1 MKYINKKLTIEKIN
15 LQKIAN
21 KFGTPFYSYSYS
33 KLKENINFLKIWAN
47 EEIYL
52 SRISFFILYVIF
64 SGLSFP
70 LLPSILT
77 IAAGALFGIVEGVI
91 IVSFASTIGACI
103 CFLLSRY
110 LLKDFINIKFEKTK
124 LLIDNKFSKNGIYYL
139 LSLRLI
145 PTISFVLINLIMGVL
160 PISLYRFYYISQ
172 IGMLPATVIYVNA
185 GSEISKVNTINDV
198 MSFSLILSLLL
209 LATLPFLTKLTIN
222 YFIKLKN
229 L

>member
-1 MKYINKKLTIEKIN
+1 M
-15 LQKIAN
+15 
-21 KFGTPFYSYSYS
+21 
-33 KLKENINFLKIWAN
+33 
-47 EEIYL
+47 
-52 SRISFFILYVIF
+52 
-64 SGLSFP
+64 
-70 LLPSILT
+70 
-77 IAAGALFGIVEGVI
+77 
-91 IVSFASTIGACI
+91 
-103 CFLLSRY
+103 
-110 LLKDFINIKFEKTK
+110 
-124 LLIDNKFSKNGIYYL
+124 
-139 LSLRLI
+139 I

-209 LATLPFLTKLTIN
+209 LATLPLLMKFTIN

>member
-1 MKYINKKLTIEKIN
+1 MKRPTLLIFILLSTFLLSYTYLQEIFN
-15 LQKIAN
+15 LD
-21 KFGTPFYSYSYS
+21 
-33 KLKENINFLKIWAN
+33 KLKDNINFLKIWAN

-160 PISLYRFYYISQ
+160 PISLFRFYYISQ
-172 IGMLPATVIYVNA
+172 LGMLPATAIYVNA
-185 GSEISKVNTINDV
+185 GLEISKVDNINDV
-198 MSFSLILSLLL
+198 MSFTLILSFILVAILPLL
-209 LATLPFLTKLTIN
+209 
-222 YFIKLKN
+222 IKLILNYVTNLKN
-229 L
+229 V

>member
-1 MKYINKKLTIEKIN
+1 MKRPTLLILILISTFLLSYIYLQEIFN
-15 LQKIAN
+15 LD
-21 KFGTPFYSYSYS
+21 
-33 KLKENINFLKIWAN
+33 KLKDNINFLKIWAN

-103 CFLLSRY
+103 CFLLSRH

-160 PISLYRFYYISQ
+160 PISLYKFYYISQ

-185 GSEISKVNTINDV
+185 GSEISKVSNINDV
-198 MSFSLILSLLL
+198 MSFSLIVSLLL
-209 LATLPFLTKLTIN
+209 LATLPLLMKFTIN

>member
-1 MKYINKKLTIEKIN
+1 MRRPALLIFILISTFLISYIYLQEVFN
-15 LQKIAN
+15 L
-21 KFGTPFYSYSYS
+21 G
-33 KLKENINFLKIWAN
+33 KLKEHITFLKTWVS
-47 EEIYL
+47 EEIYI
-52 SRISFFILYVIF
+52 SRISFFTLYVIF

-70 LLPSILT
+70 VVPTILT
-77 IAAGALFGIVEGVI
+77 IAAGALFGVIEGVI

-110 LLKDFINIKFEKTK
+110 LLKDFINIKFEKAK
-124 LLIDNKFSKNGIYYL
+124 LLIDNKFSKNGVYYL

-145 PTISFVLINLIMGVL
+145 PTISFVLVNLIMGLL

-172 IGMLPATVIYVNA
+172 IGMLPATIIYVNA
-185 GSEISKVNTINDV
+185 GSEISKVNNINEV
-198 MSFSLILSLLL
+198 MSFSLIISLLL
-209 LATLPFLTKLTIN
+209 LATLPLLTKFTID

>member
-1 MKYINKKLTIEKIN
+1 MKRPTLLIFILLSTFLLSYTYLQEIFN
-15 LQKIAN
+15 LD
-21 KFGTPFYSYSYS
+21 
-33 KLKENINFLKIWAN
+33 KLKDNINFLKIWAN

-52 SRISFFILYVIF
+52 SRILFFILYVIF

-124 LLIDNKFSKNGIYYL
+124 LLIDNKFRKNGIYYL

-209 LATLPFLTKLTIN
+209 LATLPLLMKFTIN

>member
-1 MKYINKKLTIEKIN
+1 MKRPTLLILILISTFLLSYIYLQEIFN
-15 LQKIAN
+15 LD
-21 KFGTPFYSYSYS
+21 

-47 EEIYL
+47 EEIYV
-52 SRISFFILYVIF
+52 SRISFFILYIIF

-77 IAAGALFGIVEGVI
+77 ISAGALFGIVEGVI

-103 CFLLSRY
+103 SFLLSRY

-185 GSEISKVNTINDV
+185 GSEISKVSNINDV
-198 MSFSLILSLLL
+198 MSFSLIVSLIL
-209 LATLPFLTKLTIN
+209 LATLPLLMKFTIN